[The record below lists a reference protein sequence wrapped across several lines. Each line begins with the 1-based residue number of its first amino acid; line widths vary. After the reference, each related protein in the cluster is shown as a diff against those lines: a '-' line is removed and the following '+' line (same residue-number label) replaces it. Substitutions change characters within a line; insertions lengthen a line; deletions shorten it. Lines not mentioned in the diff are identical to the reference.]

1 MTQQDLQ
8 IKTSKV
14 VAGLE
19 ADKTNELL
27 QAIAFALENKL
38 DSKEA
43 VNAIKNGNAP
53 KTKSVKNE
61 SKTKAPP
68 PAVKANKAQPL
79 RDRTPSNETKQKK
92 LPSQRT
98 SLERKP
104 SIKEKEKIIKEKSS
118 SKSKV
123 GDKKVKKVPSKE
135 NEEKLKEEEQ
145 KIITN
150 GSIESHN
157 SMPPSRKNSQDKNDE
172 IIIESPPQQQAK
184 EEDSKAIIDE
194 PKVNGDY
201 NAAIEV
207 EKENEVNVKPQ
218 DELAA
223 IIDEEAEY
231 RKKEKQV
238 KKLSSRH
245 RQKSVEDEKVQDPP
259 PAQPEKIDRLQSSQK
274 RESFERPRTSLRPPS
289 ARPTSSRPAAPRRRD
304 KNVEI
309 VLQPEENIKLGNINV
324 RMESF
329 TKELED
335 DGENLI
341 IIEDPS
347 TSNDNFLDNRLSKN
361 PSAESGESTN
371 IEDDHG
377 HLVQQILETEKNFE
391 TALGIEGMEIK
402 KTEIVRKFLTPKN
415 I

>member
-43 VNAIKNGNAP
+43 VTAVKNGNSIKAKP
-53 KTKSVKNE
+53 VKNE

-68 PAVKANKAQPL
+68 VVKANKAQPL

-104 SIKEKEKIIKEKSS
+104 SIKEKEKVTKEKPSS
-118 SKSKV
+118 RSKV

-135 NEEKLKEEEQ
+135 NGEKEEEQ

-157 SMPPSRKNSQDKNDE
+157 SIILSRKNSQEKNDE
-172 IIIESPPQQQAK
+172 IIIEPQVK
-184 EEDSKAIIDE
+184 EEESKALSE
-194 PKVNGDY
+194 ETKVNGDLNHSN
-201 NAAIEV
+201 NAVEI
-207 EKENEVNVKPQ
+207 EKENEVYMKPQ

-231 RKKEKQV
+231 RRKEKQV

-245 RQKSVEDEKVQDPP
+245 RQKSVEDEKNQEPP
-259 PAQPEKIDRLQSSQK
+259 PAQPEKIERLQSSQK
-274 RESFERPRTSLRPPS
+274 RDSFERPRTSLRPPS

-309 VLQPEENIKLGNINV
+309 VLQPEENVKLGNINV

-347 TSNDNFLDNRLSKN
+347 ITSDNFLENRLSKN
-361 PSAESGESTN
+361 PSAESAGSAN
-371 IEDDHG
+371 LEDDHG

-402 KTEIVRKFLTPKN
+402 KTEIVRKFLNPKE
-415 I
+415 IY

>member
-43 VNAIKNGNAP
+43 VTAVKNGNSIKAKP
-53 KTKSVKNE
+53 VKNE
-61 SKTKAPP
+61 SKTKAP

-104 SIKEKEKIIKEKSS
+104 SIKEKEKVTKEKPSS
-118 SKSKV
+118 RSKV

-135 NEEKLKEEEQ
+135 NGEKEEEQ

-157 SMPPSRKNSQDKNDE
+157 SIILSRKNSQEKNDE
-172 IIIESPPQQQAK
+172 IIIEPQVK
-184 EEDSKAIIDE
+184 EEESKALSE
-194 PKVNGDY
+194 ETKVNGDLNHSNN
-201 NAAIEV
+201 NAVEI
-207 EKENEVNVKPQ
+207 EKENEVYVKPQ

-231 RKKEKQV
+231 RRKEKQV

-245 RQKSVEDEKVQDPP
+245 RQKSVEDEKNQEPP
-259 PAQPEKIDRLQSSQK
+259 PAQPEKIERLQSSQK
-274 RESFERPRTSLRPPS
+274 RDSFERPRTSLRPPS

-309 VLQPEENIKLGNINV
+309 VLQPEESVKLGNINV

-347 TSNDNFLDNRLSKN
+347 ITSDNFLENRLPKN
-361 PSAESGESTN
+361 PSAESAGSTN
-371 IEDDHG
+371 LEDDHG

-402 KTEIVRKFLTPKN
+402 KTEIVRKFLN
-415 I
+415 S